1 MIARIR
7 KPGYRW
13 NKKGSKMTIRIV
25 KNITLFAVGILVG
38 MWFMYIDRE
47 EPTPQE
53 CLSVCVEQFE
63 QFGC

>member
-1 MIARIR
+1 
-7 KPGYRW
+7 
-13 NKKGSKMTIRIV
+13 MTIRIV